1 MYITKHI
8 VDALYPPAC
17 PLCGRLLETEETVC
31 ARCRS
36 ELRVVGEPRCM
47 RCGRPLQDESGEY
60 CPDCVS
66 MRHWLDRG
74 VGVFPYQSAVRRMVM
89 DLKFRGKTANARLLG
104 RWMAAY
110 VKPELPLWRPDVLV
124 PVPLHPRKLRK
135 RGYNQAR
142 LLAEGVGAALGLPVD
157 ARLVRRK
164 NSTEAQM
171 RLGRLARQRNLEQAF
186 AIGKGRKARGNILLV
201 DDIYTTGS
209 TVDAIAR
216 VLKENGAGKVYV
228 LTACIGSDF

>member
-1 MYITKHI
+1 M
-8 VDALYPPAC
+8 
-17 PLCGRLLETEETVC
+17 C

-66 MRHWLDRG
+66 MRHWFDRG

>member
-1 MYITKHI
+1 
-8 VDALYPPAC
+8 
-17 PLCGRLLETEETVC
+17 
-31 ARCRS
+31 
-36 ELRVVGEPRCM
+36 
-47 RCGRPLQDESGEY
+47 
-60 CPDCVS
+60 
-66 MRHWLDRG
+66 
-74 VGVFPYQSAVRRMVM
+74 M